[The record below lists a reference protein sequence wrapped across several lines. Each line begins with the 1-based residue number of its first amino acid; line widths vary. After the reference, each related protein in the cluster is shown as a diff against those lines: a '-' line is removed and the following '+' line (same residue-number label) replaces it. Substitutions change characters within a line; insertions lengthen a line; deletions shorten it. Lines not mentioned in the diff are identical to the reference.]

1 MAYLL
6 LLKRI
11 SFKRAFLAF
20 TFSTKKNSGGI
31 GNLYT
36 VVVIGRTRWLFN
48 YNSSLITI
56 IIIILIIFI
65 FNVIIIIIIIMYI
78 SSTTSYHY
86 NYFLRWLY
94 NHCTP
99 FLLSLAIG
107 EFTPHLNW
115 ISPSTCALCF
125 GIRSRLTIM
134 SQHFHSM
141 S

>member
-1 MAYLL
+1 MFSHFQKKLRWYWEPVHSGRDWQDEVAIQLQYA
-6 LLKRI
+6 
-11 SFKRAFLAF
+11 SF
-20 TFSTKKNSGGI
+20 
-31 GNLYT
+31 
-36 VVVIGRTRWLFN
+36 
-48 YNSSLITI
+48 ITI

-65 FNVIIIIIIIMYI
+65 LNVIIINIIIIIIMYI
-78 SSTTSYHY
+78 SSTTSHY
-86 NYFLRWLY
+86 YSYFLRWLY

-107 EFTPHLNW
+107 EFTSDLDW
-115 ISPSTCALCF
+115 IFTNFSTCALCF